1 MIGRIYR
8 IIHTESDLCYIGST
22 ITELRFRWQ
31 NHRSTYKRWIG
42 GKQGSCSIYPHFKEH
57 GIENFRMLL
66 IKEYEVEDRK
76 HLLAYEQ
83 LWINKFRKTAVNMNE
98 TIKLVKMVNTYSPE
112 KYQANKAAIVAAK
125 KRYYQKNREKIL
137 AKQKAYDD
145 QHRDEISERHKQYYA
160 EHVNTD

>member
-22 ITELRFRWQ
+22 TTELRFRWQ
-31 NHRSTYKRWIG
+31 HHRSGYKRWIN
-42 GKQGSCSIYPHFKEH
+42 GKSNSCSIYHKFKEH
-57 GIENFRMLL
+57 GVDKFRMLL

-83 LWINKFRKTAVNMNE
+83 LWINQFKKTAVNKKE
-98 TIKLVKMVNTYSPE
+98 TIKLVNVSNTYSPE
-112 KYQANKAAIVAAK
+112 KYQANKASITAAK

-137 AKQKAYDD
+137 AKQKAYD
-145 QHRDEISERHKQYYA
+145 QNHREKISEKSK
-160 EHVNTD
+160 EIL